1 MPIAIK
7 SPAREAQSNLP
18 RLTYRAVA
26 KGKVQ
31 ICQVLKHGCRIDRDL
46 RLEPAVKDGSHGEGQ
61 EADCSTKPTNTRNRP
76 HDPHVDQPSE
86 MRARYHALSVWMT
99 PMVVVTVELPPM
111 IPP

>member
-46 RLEPAVKDGSHGEGQ
+46 RLEPAVKDGSHEKARKLTAVPSQ
-61 EADCSTKPTNTRNRP
+61 QTREIDHMIHTLINPRKC
-76 HDPHVDQPSE
+76 E
-86 MRARYHALSVWMT
+86 LGTTLS
-99 PMVVVTVELPPM
+99 LCG
-111 IPP
+111 